1 MFPPKRTKEI
11 TKWLESML
19 SSLCRAGLEMSGDI
33 GLDPIED
40 EKYSIM
46 VRTPHLVEQ
55 PAWGYMKDYI
65 KQYALESGW
74 RVEKIRQVRG
84 AILILA
90 LKS

>member
-1 MFPPKRTKEI
+1 
-11 TKWLESML
+11 ML